1 MVITQQ
7 AAQSLAALNMPL
19 AAGVCA
25 PREQQDITLPL
36 MIPFGMEMFDIF
48 AQRSPQRALAK
59 EDHLAQA
66 LLLHRPDPA
75 LRIGVKVRAARTT
88 RVALRPQETPNGRAN
103 VGSRRPDH
111 PTRRL
116 AADTPERETKDGGA
130 GKDAVAA
137 R

>member
-1 MVITQQ
+1 GTSLRCLLMVITQQ

-19 AAGVCA
+19 AAGVCT

-36 MIPFGMEMFDIF
+36 VIPFGMEMCDIF

-75 LRIGVKVRAARTT
+75 LRIGIKVRAAR
-88 RVALRPQETPNGRAN
+88 RRPQ
-103 VGSRRPDH
+103 
-111 PTRRL
+111 RL
-116 AADTPERETKDGGA
+116 DLI
-130 GKDAVAA
+130 
-137 R
+137 